1 MHSLFR
7 KIDESVHR
15 RRSLRSRPRSEL
27 LSHIETLEQRIA
39 LTANV
44 YLSQED
50 GDTAG
55 FAAIVLDESGDD
67 LYLRQTV
74 GALNGAVTPRLDIAD
89 NPEFTSASSYAF
101 ATNDLPGA
109 NNNYQ
114 DLFVSFG
121 VANTH
126 SDTDLAT
133 ANPDTTLPT
142 ALSIGA
148 GTGTLPAGMQAD
160 PTWAVTPGTLGGGA
174 GFQRSSIIVSARD
187 ATSGNIGF
195 DGVLVDTQNL
205 FDMQDGSVDQLW
217 PLVFTDPQAQG
228 TRLTTYTL
236 DFGPDDVD
244 DAALTGTVN
253 LATGVVSLQLRATG
267 GGNYADDIVSTTF
280 DFSYASPVIAED
292 PSFVTVAPGNSL
304 DVGFSVDLPA
314 PDSVVTINSPINSP
328 NRDTAV
334 NGLVELR
341 SPNIVVNAP
350 VVANDG
356 VSVLQSRFL
365 NAANVES
372 SVTADV
378 FSSDVVNI
386 DPADAALVNV
396 GAQVFGPGEAGRL
409 VPQLTNVV
417 AVDAGTGDIT
427 LSQVVSFGAGREL
440 RFFNPSSSPTYDTTP
455 VTPLVE
461 SARVVLTP
469 SASNFD
475 IQPGAVVGPLGAIET
490 DTYVPLN
497 TRVAAVDTATGVV
510 YLTRPISLPAVL
522 STLQFFN
529 PSTDATLVESFE
541 ATAAIQADEFTF
553 DIANDTSSDLRDR
566 GRLFIA
572 GSSSLSGVGGGSA
585 NLLAVTANSS
595 DIVFEGAVTATN
607 QAYFFETTVAE
618 TPFSFTTKNSADI
631 SAGNIAATNLEVTLS
646 SMSPAETAN
655 SVMHVVDLDT
665 TVTSMQVS
673 AGSYASQSPPFLQ
686 PGPDNDNPI
695 TGPFPF
701 DVTVRETD
709 ALTLDTDL
717 SSGGPVAISTGGELS
732 LTASIQSSSDLS
744 LTSSGGITGTAELAT
759 TNGQINLTGT
769 GVSLAGL
776 IQVIDRP
783 YDGFSTDVSVTA
795 SNGSVSLGQGVRAVN
810 KIVIDQQSTTGSV
823 QSSGLLSAYDI
834 QVFSEGD
841 VDIDTSASFVDVSVA
856 SAIDGTANTARTVT
870 VDSDRDSQFRI
881 STAGG
886 TASVSAQGV
895 DNDNGTPGDTTD
907 DIAALSLELRETA
920 VLSATAPQGSIDVIA
935 VTSDELVMG
944 VAADLLQG
952 NAANMQAAGSVEIRT
967 TQSPVTVL
975 DAAVAG
981 RGQLQ
986 VRAAA
991 TGNLTGDY
999 EQNTPGITPS
1009 TITASADGSINGAA
1023 LASFGGL
1030 DAATNPLRFRDLV
1043 LLSSQTS
1050 AEENGVYQVINL
1062 GNASTPWQL
1071 RRYGLAETTSE
1082 LPVGTRVYI
1091 TDGNARGETYRVN
1104 AYDNTIN
1111 STPLRVT
1118 PGMTR
1123 SQDEI
1128 AVRFA
1133 TASILDGTF
1142 DGAGTINGTAL
1153 GAGIP
1158 LRINETPVQDGDL
1171 VLVQFGA
1178 LPGGTG
1184 NSTPPSSVANG
1195 VYQVTTSTDAWVLTR
1210 YNNIELPGSPTVEEA
1225 TVVVL
1230 EGFYRTSRSGQT
1242 FDIAYDGLGL
1252 VDLTIADDSANIVS
1266 AIGSYDPRDTTT
1278 LVVSTAGATN
1288 DSSGSLGKMLT
1299 LAQANEAQDLVGQN
1313 ILQELNFGNVLGSVT
1328 GNTGTIVLQQELP
1341 VIEKPIV
1348 IDASQRY
1355 TLDASTTSQVLVID
1369 GSRITTSSESTFV
1382 TRGTEVNGLVL
1393 GPTASAD
1400 TTDIFRPLPS
1410 TVSSLRFGG
1419 FEQGAAVVVDGAS
1432 NVLLDNLT
1440 IGQNSNDASQAVRYG
1455 VRVTGTSGVDGP
1467 VSIVGGSITSAN
1479 IPTNSALAASPTSP
1493 LPITNFL
1500 DGAGVLLDDAAE
1512 NVQIVG
1518 TNVGSSN
1525 AANLVGVLARS
1536 SNLAASGGASTFN
1549 SVGASEI
1556 GSFVTP
1562 TVLNLFTLTVPALD
1576 VQGNDIDIDDVF
1588 VGQSVT
1594 GSEFL
1599 AGTVVVAVDKLNRE
1613 VTLNQAAILTNAAAT
1628 VAFGTP
1634 TRTSVEN
1641 NFWGLMLES
1650 GATRVVNSDIANN
1663 IYDGVFIGTLDGA
1676 VNDFNITIGS
1686 STTAGPNSNAIYSN
1700 GRNGIRFAENIE
1712 SSTGG
1717 TEITI
1722 QGNYIGSAVGSAF
1735 VGNTQGSYFWEG
1747 NGLPVSNPLSTAF
1760 ASLGYDS
1767 VTNDPIPPAYIST
1780 DALFS
1785 ALITPVSVGGDVDSD
1800 GNENADFVDGGST
1813 APPSPPGPPPPTN
1826 PFA

>member
-1 MHSLFR
+1 MGLMHNLFR
-7 KIDESVHR
+7 KIDENVQR
-15 RRSLRSRPRSEL
+15 RWSKRSRPRSEP
-27 LSHIETLEQRIA
+27 LSHIEPLEQRIA

-44 YLSQED
+44 YQNIQG

-55 FAAIVLDESGDD
+55 FTAIVLDESGDD

-74 GALNGAVTPRLDIAD
+74 GSLNGSIGPRLEFAD
-89 NPEFTSASSYAF
+89 NPEFNSASSYAF
-101 ATNDLPGA
+101 ASNDLPGT
-109 NNNYQ
+109 NSYQ
-114 DLFVSFG
+114 DLFVSLG

-126 SDTDLAT
+126 TDLLVGG
-133 ANPDTTLPT
+133 ANPSTTLPT

-148 GTGTLPAGMQAD
+148 GAGTLPAGMQAD

-174 GFQRSSIIVSARD
+174 GFGNSIITVRASDPAAPAFGED
-187 ATSGNIGF
+187 F
-195 DGVLVDTQNL
+195 VFVDTQFL
-205 FDMQDGSVDQLW
+205 YDMQDASFDQTW
-217 PLVFTDPQAQG
+217 PLIFIDPAAPG
-228 TRLTTYTL
+228 TRLTNYDL
-236 DFGPDDVD
+236 DMGSDVD
-244 DAALTGTVN
+244 DVQITGSVN
-253 LATGVVSLQLRATG
+253 LATGEVSLQLRATG
-267 GGNYADDIVSTTF
+267 GGAYGDTIVGT
-280 DFSYASPVIAED
+280 DFNFNYASPVIAED
-292 PSFVTVAPGNSL
+292 PSFVAVAPGNSL

-314 PDSVVTINSPINSP
+314 PDSVVTINSPINPPS
-328 NRDTAV
+328 RGTAT

-341 SPNIVVNAP
+341 APNIVVNAP

-365 NAANVES
+365 NAASVES

-386 DPADAALVNV
+386 DPADAALVDV

-409 VPQLTNVV
+409 IPQLTNVV
-417 AVDAGTGDIT
+417 AVDVVTGDIT
-427 LSQVVSFGAGREL
+427 LSQVVSMQAGRTL

-455 VTPLVE
+455 ITPLVE
-461 SARVVLTP
+461 SARVALTP

-475 IQPGAVVGPLGAIET
+475 ILPGAVVGPLGAIGT

-497 TRVAAVDTATGVV
+497 TRVAAVDTTTGVV

-522 STLQFFN
+522 TTLEFFN
-529 PSTDATLVESFE
+529 PSTDATFVESFE
-541 ATAAIQADEFTF
+541 ATAPIQADEFSF
-553 DIANDTSSDLRDR
+553 NIANDISSDLRDR
-566 GRLFIA
+566 GRLYVA
-572 GSSSLSGVGGGSA
+572 GSSSLSGIDGGSA

-618 TPFSFTTKNSADI
+618 TPFSFTTKNL
-631 SAGNIAATNLEVTLS
+631 AGVSTGSIVATNLEVALS
-646 SMSPAETAN
+646 SMSPAQAAN
-655 SVMHVVDLDT
+655 SVFDVVDLDT

-673 AGSYASQSPPFLQ
+673 AGAAQSPSFFPPS
-686 PGPDNDNPI
+686 PGNDNPI

-701 DVTVRETD
+701 AVTVRETD
-709 ALTLDTDL
+709 ALTLNTDL
-717 SSGGPVAISTGGELS
+717 SSGGPVEINTGGDLS
-732 LTASIQSSSDLS
+732 LTASIETSSDLS
-744 LTSSGGITGTAELAT
+744 LISSGTITGTAELAT
-759 TNGQINLTGT
+759 INGQINFTGT
-769 GVSLAGL
+769 GVSLDGL
-776 IQVIDRP
+776 LQVIDRP
-783 YDGFSTDVSVTA
+783 YDGFSTDVSITA
-795 SNGSVSLGQGVRAVN
+795 TNGSVSVGQGVRAVN
-810 KIVIDQQSTTGSV
+810 KIVIDQRSTTGSV
-823 QSSGLLSAYDI
+823 QSNGLVSAHDV

-856 SAIDGTANTARTVT
+856 PIINGAVNTARTVT
-870 VDSDRDSQFRI
+870 VDSDRDSRFRI

-886 TASVSAQGV
+886 TANVSALGI
-895 DNDNGTPGDTTD
+895 DNDNGTPGDITD

-952 NAANMQAAGSVEIRT
+952 NATNMQAAGSVEIRT

-991 TGNLTGDY
+991 TADLAGTY
-999 EQNTPGITPS
+999 AQNTPGITPS
-1009 TITASADGSINGAA
+1009 TITAGAVGSINGAA

-1030 DAATNPLRFRDLV
+1030 DATNNPLRFRDLV
-1043 LLSSQTS
+1043 LLSNQTN
-1050 AEENGVYQVINL
+1050 AEENGVYQIIDL

-1071 RRYGLAETTSE
+1071 RRYGLAQTTSE
-1082 LPVGTRVYI
+1082 LSVGTRVYI
-1091 TDGNARGETYRVN
+1091 TDGDLRNDTYRVN
-1104 AYDNTIN
+1104 AYDNSIN

-1118 PGMTR
+1118 PGTAR
-1123 SQDEI
+1123 SENDI

-1158 LRINETPVQDGDL
+1158 LQINGTPVQNGDL
-1171 VLVQFGA
+1171 ILVRFGA

-1184 NSTPPSSVANG
+1184 NSTFPSSVANG
-1195 VYQVTTSTDAWVLTR
+1195 VYEVTTSTDAWVLER
-1210 YNNIELPGSPTVEEA
+1210 YDNIELPGSPTVEEA
-1225 TVVVL
+1225 TVVVM
-1230 EGFYRTSRSGQT
+1230 EGFYRTSRSGGT
-1242 FDIAYDGLGL
+1242 FDVAYDGLGL
-1252 VDLTIADDSANIVS
+1252 VNLTIAEDSEIIS
-1266 AIGSYDPRDTTT
+1266 AIGSYDPRDATT

-1288 DSSGSLGKMLT
+1288 DAAGSLGKMLT
-1299 LAQANEAQDLVGQN
+1299 LAQANEAEDLVGQS
-1313 ILQELNFGNVLGSVT
+1313 ILQELRFGNVLGSVT

-1348 IDASQRY
+1348 IDASQRF
-1355 TLDASTTSQVLVID
+1355 TLDDSVTSQVLVID

-1393 GPTASAD
+1393 GQLASAD
-1400 TTDIFRPLPS
+1400 VTDPFRPQAS

-1455 VRVTGTSGVDGP
+1455 IRVTGTSGTDGP

-1493 LPITNFL
+1493 APVTNFL
-1500 DGAGVLLDDAAE
+1500 DGAGVLFDDAAQ
-1512 NVQIVG
+1512 NVQVVG
-1518 TNVGSSN
+1518 TNVGSSS

-1536 SNLAASGGASTFN
+1536 SNLPAVAGTSTFN
-1549 SVGASEI
+1549 SVGATEI
-1556 GSFVTP
+1556 DDFVASTI
-1562 TVLNLFTLTVPALD
+1562 LNLFTLTIPATD
-1576 VQGNDIDIDDVF
+1576 SQGNSIDIDDVF

-1599 AGTVVVAVDKLNRE
+1599 AGTVIVAVDKLNRQ
-1613 VTLNQAAILTNAAAT
+1613 VTLNQAAVLTNAAAT
-1628 VAFGTP
+1628 ITLGTP
-1634 TRTSVEN
+1634 SRTSVEN
-1641 NFWGLMLES
+1641 NFWGVMLES
-1650 GATRVVNSDIANN
+1650 GATRIVNSDIADN
-1663 IYDGVFIGTLDGA
+1663 IYDGIFIGFLDGTPPNLTA
-1676 VNDFNITIGS
+1676 VIGS
-1686 STTAGPNSNAIYSN
+1686 STTAGTNSNAIFSN
-1700 GRNGIRFAENIE
+1700 GRNGIRFAENVL
-1712 SSTGG
+1712 SSTGA
-1717 TEITI
+1717 TDITI

-1747 NGLPVSNPLSTAF
+1747 NPANPLQYAF

-1767 VTNDPIPPAYIST
+1767 TTNTPIPPAYIST

-1785 ALITPVSVGGDVDSD
+1785 ALITPVTAGGDVDSE

-1813 APPSPPGPPPPTN
+1813 VPPTPPGPPPPDPDTW
-1826 PFA
+1826 